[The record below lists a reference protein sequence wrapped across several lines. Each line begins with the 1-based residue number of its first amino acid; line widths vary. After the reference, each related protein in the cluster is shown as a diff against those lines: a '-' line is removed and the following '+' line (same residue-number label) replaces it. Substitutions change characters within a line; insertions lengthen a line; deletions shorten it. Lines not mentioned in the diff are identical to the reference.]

1 MPSKFYGI
9 AAAGRPT
16 IFIGDEHGEIGGI
29 LEKNGYGFTVRP
41 GDGEALTERI
51 LALASDRDLSA
62 SLGARARVAF
72 ERQCDKQQALAEWK
86 LCGRR
91 SVIKVSVRR

>member
-16 IFIGDEHGEIGGI
+16 IFIGSKNGEIAGL
-29 LEKNGYGFTVRP
+29 LEKAGCGFTVTP
-41 GDGEALTERI
+41 GDGEALAERI

-62 SLGARARVAF
+62 SMGARARMAF
-72 ERQCDKQQALAEWK
+72 ERQWDKQQALAEWEG
-86 LCGRR
+86 LLQVVGHPQRG
-91 SVIKVSVRR
+91 